1 MKKIRFA
8 ALIIPFILLSGCGN
22 SYASDTSNAA
32 VEPSFSIVQTNAV
45 ETTSNSSSIVTQS
58 TTNATSESIEPTI
71 TEATI
76 ANDLPKTETVQSVKE
91 QVESEDTTFEESE
104 ATTEETVNY
113 EVFNGILID
122 DDCSDFE
129 SPPEHDLP
137 CMLMDSCR
145 ASGYGID
152 IQLEDGSWKFYM
164 FDEKGQELSWD
175 YLTHTK
181 RMNKLYVT
189 VTGILENDIIYV
201 EKLEEK

>member
-32 VEPSFSIVQTNAV
+32 VEPAFSTVQTNAV
-45 ETTSNSSSIVTQS
+45 ETKSTSSSIVTQS

-91 QVESEDTTFEESE
+91 QVESEDTTVEESE

>member
-32 VEPSFSIVQTNAV
+32 VEPSFSTVQTNAV
-45 ETTSNSSSIVTQS
+45 ETTSTSSSIVTQS
-58 TTNATSESIEPTI
+58 TTNATSESIEQTI

-91 QVESEDTTFEESE
+91 QVESEDTTVEESE

-113 EVFNGILID
+113 EVFSGILID